1 MTDLNDDRHD
11 HEHDHDQSHDS
22 HARRDFL
29 KQTAVASM
37 ILGVGI
43 PMAMPAAAGPLKALS
58 EHEGHSLLMMART
71 LFPHDFLGD
80 SYYMNVVNSIDGK
93 AAGDAKA
100 KAMVQSGVA
109 TLDSYGGKF
118 AQMDEHSRT
127 SVLQSVEKT
136 KADFF
141 GMVYGETV
149 GGLYGNQEIWKIL
162 GFEGS
167 STEKGGYIN
176 RGFNDIN
183 WLPKA

>member
-1 MTDLNDDRHD
+1 MSDLHDDHHD
-11 HEHDHDQSHDS
+11 HEHPHDHSDS
-22 HARRDFL
+22 QARRDFL

-43 PMAMPAAAGPLKALS
+43 PMSTPAAAGPLKALS
-58 EHEGHSLLMMART
+58 DHEAKSLLMMART

-80 SYYMNVVNSIDGK
+80 NYYMNIVNSV
-93 AAGDAKA
+93 DAKA
-100 KAMVQSGVA
+100 AADAKTKAMVQSGVQA
-109 TLDSYGGKF
+109 LDSYGGKF
-118 AQMDEHSRT
+118 ANMDEHSRT
-127 SVLQSVEKT
+127 SIAQSVEKT

-141 GMVYGETV
+141 GMMYGETV
-149 GGLYGNQEIWKIL
+149 GGLYGNAEIWKIL